1 MGSSDKIYGNKIP
14 KRADPSQASGTVL
27 NPGPYEAVIK
37 NVLDNTRSGRLQ
49 VWIPE
54 LGSGDQ
60 DNDNYWYTVS
70 YASPFAGTTSQPDGF
85 ENITSNF
92 YGYTKHTYGFFAV
105 PPDVGNVV
113 LVTFING
120 DPSRG
125 YWFACVVN
133 KLGKNMIPAIGG
145 GDKSKFDEAA
155 IGDEKVKKAL
165 TAESVW
171 PLAETQEND
180 GKNVQSDF
188 LDIKKP
194 PHEWQVRRYIQ
205 QGLDRDAQRGA
216 VNSSS
221 QRNIPSA
228 TFGWSTPGR
237 NLFGDPAENPELK
250 AKADRGEITQSD
262 LFALARKGG
271 HSIVMDDG
279 DFEAKN
285 QFLRL
290 RTSYGH
296 QLLMDDTN
304 GMTYLINSEG
314 TCWIE
319 LAKNGQMHIFTS
331 GGFNVRSQG
340 DINFHSDTNIKM
352 HAEDKI
358 KIFAG
363 NQIDINTK
371 TFIQMSTD
379 LSKIYASQ
387 VQIGG
392 SSTVNIS
399 AGGIGSFKAGE
410 LLQYTG
416 GKIHLNTSP
425 APVVQKPEPIPK
437 FLHSDTLLNSGNGLW
452 EITPNKLN
460 SIVNIAPTHEPWSR
474 TTGNN
479 QADSASGG

>member
-1 MGSSDKIYGNKIP
+1 MGSTDKIYGSKVP
-14 KRADPSQASGTVL
+14 KRARADEAAGTVI
-27 NPGPYEAVIK
+27 NPGPYEAIIK
-37 NVLDNTRSGRLQ
+37 NVLDTTRAGRLQ

-60 DNDNYWYTVS
+60 NNEDYWYTVS
-70 YASPFAGTTSQPDGF
+70 YASPFAGATSQPDSF
-85 ENITSNF
+85 KDIKSNF
-92 YGYTKHTYGFFAV
+92 YAYTQHTYGFFAV

-113 LVTFING
+113 LVIFING

-133 KLGKNMIPAIGG
+133 KLGRGMIPAIGG
-145 GDKSKFDEAA
+145 GDKSKFDEGS
-155 IGDEKVKKAL
+155 IGDGRLQKAV
-165 TAESVW
+165 TADSFW
-171 PLAETQEND
+171 PLAEAQEND
-180 GKNVQSDF
+180 GANVEAGF
-188 LDIKKP
+188 LDIKRP

-205 QGLDRDAQRGA
+205 QGLDRDRQRGA

-228 TFGWSTPGR
+228 VYGWSTPGR
-237 NLFGDPAENPELK
+237 NLLGDPVDNPSLKEKAEK
-250 AKADRGEITQSD
+250 GEVTERD

-279 DFEAKN
+279 DFEGKN
-285 QFLRL
+285 HFLRL

-296 QLLMDDTN
+296 QLLMDDAN
-304 GMTYLINSEG
+304 GMTYIINSEG

-340 DINFHSDTNIKM
+340 DMNFHSDKNIKI
-352 HAEDKI
+352 HAEDTI
-358 KIFAG
+358 KVFAG

-371 TFIQMSTD
+371 NFFQMSTD
-379 LSKIYASQ
+379 LSKIYASRVQ
-387 VQIGG
+387 VGG

-399 AGGIGSFKAGE
+399 AGGVGSFKAGE

-416 GKIHLNTSP
+416 GKIHLNTSQ

-437 FLHSDTLLNSGNGLW
+437 FLHADTLLNSSNGLW
-452 EITPNKLN
+452 EINPNKIN
-460 SIVNIAPTHEPWSR
+460 SIVNIAPTHEPWAR
-474 TTGNN
+474 ETGGN
-479 QADSASGG
+479 QSDQASGG

>member
-1 MGSSDKIYGNKIP
+1 MGTTDKIYGSKVP
-14 KRADPSQASGTVL
+14 KRAKANEAAGTVI
-27 NPGPYEAVIK
+27 NPGPYEAIIK
-37 NVLDNTRSGRLQ
+37 NVIDTTRSGRLQ

-60 DNDNYWYTVS
+60 DNPNYWYTVS

-85 ENITSNF
+85 QNITSNF
-92 YGYTKHTYGFFAV
+92 YAYTQHTYGFFAV
-105 PPDVGNVV
+105 PPDVGNLV
-113 LVTFING
+113 LVIFING
-120 DPSRG
+120 DPNRG

-133 KLGKNMIPAIGG
+133 KLGKSMIPAIGG
-145 GDKSKFDEAA
+145 GDKSKFDEGA
-155 IGDEKVKKAL
+155 IGDEKLKKAV
-165 TAESVW
+165 TAQSIW

-180 GKNVQSDF
+180 GANVESDF

-216 VNSSS
+216 VASSM

-228 TFGWSTPGR
+228 VYGWSTPGR
-237 NLFGDPAENPELK
+237 NLLGDPAENPALK
-250 AKADRGEITQSD
+250 TKAEKGEITQQD

-271 HSIVMDDG
+271 HTLVMDDG
-279 DFEAKN
+279 DFEGKL
-285 QFLRL
+285 QFMRL
-290 RTSYGH
+290 RTAYGH

-340 DINFHSDTNIKM
+340 DINFHSDTSIKM
-352 HAEDKI
+352 HAADKI

-371 TFIQMSTD
+371 TFIQLSTD
-379 LSKIYASQ
+379 LSKIYASK

-399 AGGIGSFKAGE
+399 AGGVGSFKAGD

-425 APVVQKPEPIPK
+425 APVVQKPDPIPK
-437 FLHSDTLLNSGNGLW
+437 FLHSDTLLNNNNGLW
-452 EITPNKLN
+452 EITPSKLN
-460 SIVNIAPTHEPWSR
+460 SIVNIAPTHEPWVR
-474 TTGNN
+474 ETGTSEQN
-479 QADSASGG
+479 SASGG